1 MKASTTYQV
10 RFWKLKHVKG
20 RRRPWGVRW
29 VTGGRE
35 HSEWYSTKALAESF
49 RADLVRSA
57 RAGEAF
63 DTRSG
68 LPLSVVRQRSARTLF
83 ELATAFVDW
92 TWPRSPGNTRKGIV
106 TSLAAVVPLFVRQ
119 LDHAPPAAELQ
130 RLLSSRILPLSR
142 RDESLTAEEQA
153 TISWLRRAS
162 RPISELQDELTA
174 SELLDG
180 LSKTVDGRQ
189 VTYSTWDKR
198 RAVLHQAVSFAVSS
212 GWLDANPISG
222 RRLGSAPVIASVDP
236 RSVLNPAQGR
246 QLLAAVTYVGA
257 RRRHERERGRR
268 LYAFFACLYYGG
280 LRPGEVQRLQLDD
293 CVLPTEGWGELLLAG
308 SWSAVSGAH
317 FAVTG
322 TGHEVRPLKRRRAG
336 DVRRVPIPPVL
347 VGILRAHVTEFGTAP
362 DGRLFPAVK
371 TGRAVPASVYT
382 RVWVQARQLGL
393 SPAQYASP
401 LARRPYDL
409 RHAALSGWLNA
420 GVPPAD
426 VAARAGHSVKVL
438 LTIYAKCLDG
448 QTATFNARIDELLGE

>member
-1 MKASTTYQV
+1 MSAPTTYQV
-10 RFWKLKHVKG
+10 QFWKLKHATG

-49 RADLVRSA
+49 RAELVRSA

-68 LPLSVVRQRSARTLF
+68 LPLSIVRQRSARTLF
-83 ELATAFVDW
+83 ELSVAFVDW
-92 TWPRSPGNTRKGIV
+92 TWPRSPGNTRKSIV
-106 TSLAAVVPLFVRQ
+106 TSLAAVVPLFTRQ
-119 LDHAPPAAELQ
+119 LDHPPPAAELQ
-130 RLLSSRILPLSR
+130 RLLSSRVLPLGR
-142 RDESLTAEEQA
+142 RNEPLTAEEQA
-153 TISWLRRAS
+153 AISWLRRAS
-162 RPISELQDELTA
+162 RPITELQDELTA
-174 SELLDG
+174 GELLDG

-189 VTYSTWDKR
+189 VTYSTWDTR
-198 RAVLHQAVSFAVSS
+198 RAVLHRTLGFAVSS
-212 GWLDANPISG
+212 GWLDVNPISG
-222 RRLGSAPVIASVDP
+222 RRLGTAPVLATVDP
-236 RSVLNPAQGR
+236 RSVLNPAQAR

-280 LRPGEVQRLQLDD
+280 LRPGEVQRLRLDD
-293 CVLPTEGWGELLLAG
+293 CVLSAEGWGELLLAG
-308 SWSAVSGAH
+308 SWSVVSGAH
-317 FAVTG
+317 FAVTN
-322 TGHEVRPLKRRRAG
+322 TGHEVRPLKRRRPE

-347 VGILRAHVTEFGTAP
+347 VGILRAHIAEFDTAP
-362 DGRLFPAVK
+362 DGRLFHAVK

-382 RVWVQARQLGL
+382 RVWEQARQLGL
-393 SPAQYASP
+393 SPAQYTSP